1 MVVFGSGRPG
11 GEKGVYTDMEKWT
24 RIRLELRHEDTSK
37 REVMRREGIHWDT
50 LQKIETHSE
59 PPGYRMGRA
68 RPKPKL
74 GPYLDLIAQIIKDD
88 KSVPKKQRHTA
99 TRIYHRIKEMG
110 YEGKY
115 TQVKDAVREIKKV
128 SREVFMPLIHRPGEA
143 QVDFGYALAK
153 VSGELRKVALFIM
166 ALPYSDAFFVTA
178 FEKECTETYW
188 EGHARAFEF
197 FGGVPK
203 RISYDNTRVLV
214 STIIGPHER
223 KLTDGFLKL
232 QSHYLFREHFCRV
245 RRPNE
250 KGVVEGVVKFAR
262 LNFLVPVPQVKD
274 LHELNAMLAHKCRE
288 DLKRRLRGKGG
299 SKSELL
305 NPDQAAFL
313 PLPASRFDACRKQP
327 TRANSLSLVRFD
339 DNDYSVPVPYAHHE
353 ILAKGYVDRVVLCH
367 HEVIVAQHT
376 RSWQKEGVFF
386 NYRHYLLLLERK
398 PGCLDHARPLV
409 DLDLPECFGALRR
422 RLVAGEDKQGQGTR
436 QFIKVLRLLEE
447 HSMARLKL
455 AVDKGLFVGAYG
467 PGAIAQF
474 LAPTPC
480 SCILDG
486 REHLSHVKVTSP
498 NICAYGAL
506 LTDGGAP

>member
-1 MVVFGSGRPG
+1 MVFGSGRPG

-115 TQVKDAVREIKKV
+115 TKVKDAVREIKKV

-313 PLPASRFDACRKQP
+313 PLPASRFDACRKKP

-498 NICAYGAL
+498 NICAY
-506 LTDGGAP
+506 

>member
-1 MVVFGSGRPG
+1 MVFGSGRPG

-68 RPKPKL
+68 LPKPKL